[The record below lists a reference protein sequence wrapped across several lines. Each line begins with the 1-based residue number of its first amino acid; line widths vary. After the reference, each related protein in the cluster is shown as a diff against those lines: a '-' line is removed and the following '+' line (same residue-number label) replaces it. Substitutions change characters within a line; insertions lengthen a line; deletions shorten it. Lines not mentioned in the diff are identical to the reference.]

1 MEKFI
6 FVECMI
12 SWKFNGKLCTLQ
24 VLKVRIQGKFWIH
37 WMYEFF
43 KIQWTIVF
51 IRCTDVSNL
60 WKNSNSLNVLFHEN
74 LMENCVD

>member
-1 MEKFI
+1 
-6 FVECMI
+6 
-12 SWKFNGKLCTLQ
+12 
-24 VLKVRIQGKFWIH
+24 
-37 WMYEFF
+37 MYEFF